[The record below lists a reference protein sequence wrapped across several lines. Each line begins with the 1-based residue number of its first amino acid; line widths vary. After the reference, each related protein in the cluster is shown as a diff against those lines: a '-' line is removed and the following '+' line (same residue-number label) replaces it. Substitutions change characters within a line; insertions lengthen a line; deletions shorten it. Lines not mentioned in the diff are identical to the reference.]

1 MAIGYIANAAGF
13 TAIIFGISPYFSDN
27 SAQSLITCYDTVIE
41 ACSHAENPFCAFE
54 RLETCDELQAQTME
68 ISASLS
74 DSVTS
79 RRQQAMDLVTEQH
92 ATVTTGHR
100 TVRLI
105 PLDEIWHSQ
114 GS

>member
-27 SAQSLITCYDTVIE
+27 SARSLIVCYDTVIE
-41 ACSHAENPFCAFE
+41 ACSHAENPYCAFE
-54 RLETCDELQAQTME
+54 RLESCDELQAQTTE

-74 DSVTS
+74 DSVAS
-79 RRQQAMDLVTEQH
+79 RRQRAMDLVAENH
-92 ATVTTGHR
+92 ATVTADQR

-105 PLDEIWHSQ
+105 PLDEIWRSQ